1 MLATYGS
8 TNAGSVCLFALL
20 RQIRPVIYKSINV
33 SIIEA
38 CKTLNGHGYFS
49 MGTLYCVN
57 SAPPLFLGQNLILKE
72 TGFFFATL

>member
-1 MLATYGS
+1 MFVTYGS

-33 SIIEA
+33 SIIEG
-38 CKTLNGHGYFS
+38 CKTSNGHVYSF

-57 SAPPLFLGQNLILKE
+57 FVPRLFLGQNLILKE